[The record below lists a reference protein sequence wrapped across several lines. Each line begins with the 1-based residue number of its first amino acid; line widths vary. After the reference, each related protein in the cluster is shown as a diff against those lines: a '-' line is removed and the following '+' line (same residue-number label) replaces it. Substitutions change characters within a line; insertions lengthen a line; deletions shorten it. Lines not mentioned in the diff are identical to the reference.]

1 MQPFVS
7 GRLFVNGET
16 FDVTASK
23 DHPGQHHLTWAS
35 GPKPGYGFTCRRS
48 DWQFSTEAQ
57 LVEQIRD
64 FLANI
69 NPATGYLG

>member
-7 GRLFVNGET
+7 GRISVDGED
-16 FDVTASK
+16 FDVTASE

-35 GPKPGYGFTCRRS
+35 GPNPGYGFTCRRS
-48 DWQFSTEAQ
+48 DGQFSTEAQ

-64 FLANI
+64 FLASI
-69 NPATGYLG
+69 NSTTGYLD